1 MTKKFFLQTSDSYFT
16 ENNFFF
22 EYAFNRDLLEIKS
35 KQVSDNGFKNFA
47 LVIPKR
53 GIYISLQELN
63 LGILSSFLLFSEAL
77 INSLK
82 STLNFK

>member
-16 ENNFFF
+16 ENSFFFF

-47 LVIPKR
+47 LVIPKKR
-53 GIYISLQELN
+53 YLHIFTG
-63 LGILSSFLLFSEAL
+63 
-77 INSLK
+77 
-82 STLNFK
+82 T